1 MGKPVF
7 LADNLFSTRIYPAHL
22 LTAEEEAAGFP
33 VERLA
38 NGRRSANDY
47 WTPTTANSQTWAQ
60 SQTDRARASNCCVI
74 DASNLPENG
83 ATVRLKISSDAMTT
97 FSTPFDLTLPQ
108 FASMGSSLDGGL
120 GSLTEDARTWAILF
134 DLQVGT
140 YFRLE
145 VDAMGAGLLP
155 TIGGL
160 WVGLAHDVPRDFD
173 MPWSED
179 MDRLNVLRTASEAG
193 WLGLGNA
200 VPQRVG
206 QFGLRVDDAFRYD
219 AHRLH
224 YRSLYGMGMPSWV
237 WFDRD
242 QAERGMCILRPD
254 GQFGFSYE
262 QGWALRRRVT
272 IPYQEHQPA
281 VF

>member
-1 MGKPVF
+1 MGNPVF
-7 LADNLFSTRIYPAHL
+7 LADNVFSTHIYSGHT
-22 LTAEEEAAGFP
+22 LTAEEEADGFP

-38 NGRRSANDY
+38 NGRRSTNDY
-47 WTPTTANSQTWAQ
+47 WTPTTANSDTWVQ
-60 SQTDRARASNCCVI
+60 SQADRARCVTCCVI

-83 ATVRLKISSDAMTT
+83 ATVRLKVSSDAMTT

-108 FASMGSSLDGGL
+108 FAAVGGSLESGL
-120 GSLTEDARTWAILF
+120 GALTEDLRTWAILF
-134 DLQVGT
+134 PPEVGT

-179 MDRLNVLRTASEAG
+179 VDQLTVVRTASDAN
-193 WLGLGNA
+193 WLGLGTA
-200 VPQRVG
+200 TPQRVG
-206 QFGLRVDDAFRYD
+206 QFGLRIDDEFRYD
-219 AHRLH
+219 VHRLH
-224 YRSLYGMGMPSWV
+224 YRSLYGMGVASWV

-242 QAERGMCILRPD
+242 QAERGMAILRPD
-254 GQFGFSYE
+254 GAFGFAYE
-262 QGWALRRRVT
+262 EDWALRRRAT
-272 IPYQEHQPA
+272 IPYQEHQPT
-281 VF
+281 VL